1 MPSQPTTERT
11 KGAVVDPLTG
21 IFRFPRTTDLY
32 RTRTRS
38 IRTVLSGHDAPERR
52 ETTTSA
58 MDYAL
63 IHHCLEGAELA
74 ARSGDRDTLSWYRTH
89 TTDFPPHWFTPTPI
103 GPTIVQCPSPRT
115 LRRSPIADTPY
126 HLLGPNTEP
135 APSSATELVAKAF
148 DVAAEHGFGDL
159 IADHAP
165 VVCLLIERKLGEP
178 LNSWAITRLPGT
190 VFLDHVGDPTILA
203 RDLIHEAAH
212 NWLNA
217 ALTAAGI
224 DLDDGQTWNSP
235 WKNTHR
241 PTFGF
246 LHSCWAFPLTML
258 FAARAAGRAPEVLI
272 NYLAQ
277 HRRKLAT
284 TAADHDHAL
293 AAVTDTDLRERLRT
307 VHALAQRG

>member
-1 MPSQPTTERT
+1 M
-11 KGAVVDPLTG
+11 DPLTG
-21 IFRFPRTTDLY
+21 LFRFHRTTDLY
-32 RTRTRS
+32 RHRTRS
-38 IRTVLSGHDAPERR
+38 IYTVLSGDELPNGC
-52 ETTTSA
+52 ETSPSA

-63 IHHCLEGAELA
+63 AHHYLEGAELA

-89 TTDFPPHWFTPTPI
+89 SRTFPPHWFTTTPI
-103 GPTIVQCPSPRT
+103 GPTIVQCPDPRT
-115 LRRSPIADTPY
+115 LRQSPIADTPY

-135 APSSATELVAKAF
+135 APPLATELVAAAF
-148 DVAAEHGFGDL
+148 DIGAEYGFGDL

-165 VVCLLIERKLGEP
+165 IVCLLIERKLGEP

-212 NWLNA
+212 NWLNTALA
-217 ALTAAGI
+217 AA
-224 DLDDGQTWNSP
+224 DVELDDGKTWNSP
-235 WKNTHR
+235 WKNTRR

-258 FAARAAGRAPEVLI
+258 FAARAVRRVPQVLAT
-272 NYLAQ
+272 YLAQ
-277 HRRKLAT
+277 HRRKLAS
-284 TAADHDHAL
+284 TAADHQHAL

-307 VHALAQRG
+307 VHALALRACPDQPPLVT